1 VLRATGDILDIEILT
16 HILRRIATLWN
27 RLTLPSVTLL
37 PEFDGYELDRS
48 AIRYL
53 ARKRRRCTLNG
64 HMWEFKE
71 IQMDRISYVVEC
83 VRCSPHIDSRRV
95 IVSYNPF
102 PTVERKT
109 D

>member
-1 VLRATGDILDIEILT
+1 MLRATGDTSDIETLN
-16 HILRRIATLWN
+16 HILRWVVLFWN
-27 RLTLPSVTLL
+27 RLTLPNVPLL
-37 PEFDGYELDRS
+37 PEFDSYNLDPS